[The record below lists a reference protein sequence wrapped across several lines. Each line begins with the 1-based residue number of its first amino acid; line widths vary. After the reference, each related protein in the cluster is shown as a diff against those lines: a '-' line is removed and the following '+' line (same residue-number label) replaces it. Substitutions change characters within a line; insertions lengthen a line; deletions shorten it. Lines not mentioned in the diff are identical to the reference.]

1 MLISTDVDAR
11 SGLAACQATASDGAG
26 TARRLPG
33 MDARRSVLLLVAIA
47 VVLATALLAVLSR
60 PPRLALADDRPAAT
74 APSPPRMTPADLYAM
89 FIDPSSAHSF
99 EMPVTLAVEDAGVLV
114 LPSGRLV
121 GSDAFLLDEVPYTL
135 DVPAGLHPVAVLR
148 SDFDDGD
155 RRIAAAMVRFA
166 TTDPIRWELA
176 LVPGQD
182 PADLGPDEIFG
193 YGVDSGTGA
202 FTSPEAA
209 ALVED
214 EARYTAFSDAL
225 LAAFRGKE
233 VTDPLTA
240 TVVVDD
246 STHANVVAFASGFG
260 DGAYPSYAGFDRDG
274 RIVAV
279 LTDFGILDAAKG

>member
-1 MLISTDVDAR
+1 
-11 SGLAACQATASDGAG
+11 
-26 TARRLPG
+26 

-47 VVLATALLAVLSR
+47 VVLATALLAALTR
-60 PPRLALADDRPAAT
+60 PKSLALADRPAPT
-74 APSPPRMTPADLYAM
+74 SPSPPRMTPADLYAM
-89 FIDPSSAHSF
+89 FIDPSSARSF

-155 RRIAAAMVRFA
+155 RRIAAAMVRFG

-182 PADLGPDEIFG
+182 PADLGPDDIFG

-209 ALVED
+209 AVVED
-214 EARYTAFSDAL
+214 EARYTAFSHAL
-225 LAAFRGKE
+225 LAAFRGKA

-240 TVVVDD
+240 TVLVDE

-260 DGAYPSYAGFDRDG
+260 DGAYPSYAGSDRDG